1 MSSIINLCF
10 ISGPTC
16 NYIKVLTKEN
26 NQTAIYL
33 YLSFHGRSPQTPQEK
48 AGNLQNR
55 DTQNVSYI
63 NTVVDLHTGI
73 FSTRGGDLSLLQNI

>member
-16 NYIKVLTKEN
+16 NYIKILTREN

-33 YLSFHGRSPQTPQEK
+33 YLSFRGRSLQTPQEK
-48 AGNLQNR
+48 ARNLQNR
-55 DTQNVSYI
+55 DTQNERDI
-63 NTVVDLHTGI
+63 NTIVDLHNGI
-73 FSTRGGDLSLLQNI
+73 FFPQGVEI

>member
-16 NYIKVLTKEN
+16 NYIKILTREN

-33 YLSFHGRSPQTPQEK
+33 YLSFRGRSPQTPQEK
-48 AGNLQNR
+48 ARNLQNR
-55 DTQNVSYI
+55 DTQNERDI
-63 NTVVDLHTGI
+63 NTIVDLHNGI
-73 FSTRGGDLSLLQNI
+73 FFPQGVEI